1 MTTER
6 RNAVMT
12 FLRLAGTQFVT
23 TILVRYWF
31 VRLDGENS
39 VVQPI
44 VALTRTL
51 FYCVPD
57 FNLVPARCLDSI
69 HRQAEEAQS
78 SGVMT
83 VCPPGLT

>member
-51 FYCVPD
+51 FTVFQTLIWFLPD
-57 FNLVPARCLDSI
+57 VWTLFIGRLKKRKAPES
-69 HRQAEEAQS
+69 
-78 SGVMT
+78 
-83 VCPPGLT
+83 